1 MNITLKNDDITVVTS
16 TFGGELNSL
25 KSADNTEYLWQADP
39 AHWKGQAPVLFP
51 MCGSLRNK
59 KAVALGKPVC
69 MERHGVARKQEF
81 EVLKQSADSVT
92 FSLKSNEETLA
103 RFPFNFELRITY
115 ALHGNSVSTTY
126 TVINTGNEG
135 LPYTIG
141 GHPAFNCPLLDD
153 EDFEDYEIKFE
164 KKEHAYAIYPDKETG
179 LMDMEHEKLI
189 LDNTDTLILKH
200 ELFANDS
207 MNFLNL
213 NSKKVSLVS
222 RKSGR
227 GVGFEFKDFPHLLI
241 WSASTKSPFVALEP
255 WTGLA
260 TCSDESDVFE
270 EKRGIK
276 ILAPGES
283 EEYTFTITLI

>member
-1 MNITLKNDDITVVTS
+1 MQITLKNDDITIVTN

-25 KSADNTEYLWQADP
+25 KTADGTEYLWQADP

-81 EVLKQSADSVT
+81 SVFRQTDDSIT
-92 FSLKSNEETLA
+92 FSLKSNDETLA
-103 RFPFNFELRITY
+103 RFPFDFELRITY
-115 ALHGNSVSTTY
+115 TISGSTVSNKY
-126 TVINTGNEG
+126 TVINTGSEG
-135 LPYTIG
+135 LPFTIG
-141 GHPAFNCPLLDD
+141 GHPAFNCPITEG
-153 EDFEDYEIKFE
+153 EDFTDYEIKFDKIE
-164 KKEHAYAIYPDKETG
+164 NAYAIYPDKETG
-179 LMDMEHEKLI
+179 LMDVEHEKLI
-189 LDNTDTLILKH
+189 LDNTDTLPLKH

-213 NSKKVSLVS
+213 NSRKVTLISK
-222 RKSGR
+222 RSGR
-227 GVGFEFKDFPHLLI
+227 GVGFDFSDFTYLLI
-241 WSASTKSPFVALEP
+241 WSASEKAPFVALEP
-255 WTGLA
+255 WIGLA

-270 EKRGIK
+270 EKRGIR

-283 EEYTFTITLI
+283 EEFTFKMTLL